1 MWSEVA
7 RRLFAFDHAGPTRTP
22 SEHSTRSSTIS
33 DTTTDISWPDGEF
46 CTPEQEQ
53 AENGASVPSAD
64 QLSIEQVN
72 PLNAHLF
79 ADHRWHDHF
88 ERLRLEDPIHFNEIA
103 TAGRYWSVTKYDD
116 IKTVEMDWKSFSS
129 ADGITLGLRVTPALR
144 EAGSG
149 IVSFIAMDPPEH
161 REQRRTVTPAVQPAN
176 LGTAPG
182 ILFPVS
188 RIRARDPRA
197 TVAFF
202 PSDHHISHPDP
213 FLRARRTAVHSVRG
227 RSALITLLGAEAERP
242 EVEYGWIVP
251 GAVMPETSDVPVRTV
266 RHFVEKPE
274 EEVAGSLCR
283 DGALWNTFV
292 SVGRVS
298 TYWKLGRRHLPE
310 CTELLDAYAKRIG
323 HPDEE
328 PALDA
333 TYAKL
338 SAADFSRDI
347 LERADRL
354 GVVSVAGSGWS
365 DWGCPER
372 VIETLRA
379 QGVVETLLDRVSSSV
394 RASAMAAIP
403 AGSRSS
409 PGGASAADI
418 LAAIEDFC
426 IG

>member
-1 MWSEVA
+1 MAGPRSRNLWGVVLAGGSGTRLASLTRALYGYDLPKQFACIHGNQSLLQLTLERISPVVA
-7 RRLFAFDHAGPTRTP
+7 RSRTVVVVTR
-22 SEHSTRSSTIS
+22 
-33 DTTTDISWPDGEF
+33 EF
-46 CTPEQEQ
+46 
-53 AENGASVPSAD
+53 
-64 QLSIEQVN
+64 
-72 PLNAHLF
+72 
-79 ADHRWHDHF
+79 
-88 ERLRLEDPIHFNEIA
+88 
-103 TAGRYWSVTKYDD
+103 
-116 IKTVEMDWKSFSS
+116 
-129 ADGITLGLRVTPALR
+129 
-144 EAGSG
+144 EA
-149 IVSFIAMDPPEH
+149 VA
-161 REQRRTVTPAVQPAN
+161 REQLEAYPEVELAVQPAN

-213 FLRARRTAVHSVRG
+213 FLRALRTAVHSVRG

-251 GAVMPETSDVPVRTV
+251 GAAMPETSDVPVRKV
-266 RHFVEKPE
+266 RQFVEKPAAE
-274 EEVAGSLCR
+274 EAGSLCR

-333 TYAKL
+333 TYARL

-347 LERADRL
+347 LERAARL

-372 VIETLRA
+372 VLETLRA
-379 QGVVETLLDRVSSSV
+379 QGVVDTLLDRVSSSV
-394 RASAMAAIP
+394 RASVMAAIP
-403 AGSRSS
+403 AGPGSS
-409 PGGASAADI
+409 PGVASAADI
-418 LAAIEDFC
+418 LAAIEDVPVA
-426 IG
+426 